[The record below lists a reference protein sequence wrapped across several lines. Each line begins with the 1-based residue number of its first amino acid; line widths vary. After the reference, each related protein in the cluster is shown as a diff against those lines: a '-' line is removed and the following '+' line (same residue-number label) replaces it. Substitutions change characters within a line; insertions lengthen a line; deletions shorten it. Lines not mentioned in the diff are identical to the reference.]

1 MEDLSC
7 QMESLANKRI
17 KEILEDEII
26 NLYGKYE
33 HCKFEEFDAYEYA
46 LHEMCELRRDLIIDS
61 SQIETEQEKD
71 MVREFNNCLREA
83 LTGLYNESQDILNRM
98 EGVKGKVYV
107 HPKLFID
114 EDYPLTMPDQSERAK
129 KMWEVML
136 DRNVH
141 IPYTDGY
148 YLGNLEQNDSLNR
161 FLYLDEKPNDWNF
174 DIVGLF
180 DVGIP
185 DMVMVHATHDFA
197 SHMHFTIFELM
208 HVRKFK
214 TEINVEILSDE
225 NE

>member
-1 MEDLSC
+1 
-7 QMESLANKRI
+7 MESQINRRI

-26 NLYGKYE
+26 TLYGEYE
-33 HCKFEEFDAYEYA
+33 HCKLGEFDAYEYA

-61 SQIETEQEKD
+61 SQIVTEQEKD
-71 MVREFNNCLREA
+71 MVREFNNYLREA
-83 LTGLYNESQDILNRM
+83 LVDLYNESQDILKRID
-98 EGVKGKVYV
+98 GVKGKVCVY
-107 HPKLFID
+107 PKLFIGK
-114 EDYPLTMPDQSERAK
+114 DYPLTMPDQSERAK

-141 IPYTDGY
+141 IPYSDGY

-161 FLYLDEKPNDWNF
+161 FLYLDEKPDDWNF

-180 DVGIP
+180 DVEIP
-185 DMVMVHATHDFA
+185 GMVMVHAAHDFA

-214 TEINVEILSDE
+214 SEIDIEILSDG